1 MPHNSTLNT
10 ASMPTW
16 EGRAVA
22 VDGDGF
28 MTNLAYKV
36 KVVAKTAAYT
46 VTAADSGTIFT
57 TRGATA
63 AVTFTLPTTATTGL
77 IYYFFSVADYA
88 MTVAS
93 GTVDT
98 MVTKND
104 AAADS
109 VAYGTTSEIIGG
121 GFMIVGDGTG
131 WLVFHLSEELATVT
145 VVTN

>member
-1 MPHNSTLNT
+1 
-10 ASMPTW
+10 MPTW

-22 VDGDGF
+22 VDGNGF
-28 MTNLAYKV
+28 MTDIAFTH

-46 VTAADSGTIFT
+46 VLAADSGTIFT

-77 IYYFFSVADYA
+77 TYFFFNVVDLD

-93 GTVDT
+93 GTADT
-98 MVTKND
+98 VVTKND

-109 VAYGTTSEIIGG
+109 VAFSTTSLKIGG
-121 GFMIVGDGTG
+121 ALMVVGDGTG
-131 WLVFHLSEELATVT
+131 WLAFALSTNTATVAT
-145 VVTN
+145 